1 MPRHDSTLRG
11 VMAPSGFNREKS
23 PMAPTNK
30 VTSLL
35 ADPNEDGDNVIGITL
50 GDGSTFDAVIDL
62 AAAQTLVEILQRRLV
77 RWAHESAKNLVLPEF
92 DVTDIGIAH
101 QGPGV
106 ALMVTTAQMGHVA
119 FRMPGELVKKAHQEI
134 GRVVTYGSGSKAKN

>member
-1 MPRHDSTLRG
+1 
-11 VMAPSGFNREKS
+11 MA
-23 PMAPTNK
+23 TVNK

-35 ADPNEDGDNVIGITL
+35 PDPNENGDNVIGITL

-62 AAAQTLVEILQRRLV
+62 AAAQILVEILQRRLV

-92 DVTDIGIAH
+92 DVTDVGIAH

-119 FRMPGELVKKAHQEI
+119 FRMSNELVNKAYHEI
-134 GRVVTYGSGSKAKN
+134 GRVATYSSAPKSRN